1 MIRRAA
7 CLLGTSG
14 RLVRRTPSPL
24 PIVPSAQRPLPMRL
38 RHLGY
43 ACINLTLGTKSRTV
57 RLANLR
63 TEKLI
68 PVVTQNLRSI
78 LDMVRW
84 NAEHGIHF
92 LRISSDVVP
101 FATKP
106 EFPFDWAEAYDWLFR
121 DIRREVKASQMR
133 VTAHPG
139 QYTVLN
145 SPKPGVVEESV
156 RELDHQARLLKRI
169 DPKGTLTL
177 HVGGAYGDKPAAVE
191 RFAQGVERISDD
203 ARRMLI
209 LENDD
214 TTYSLDDVLP
224 LCERLGLPL
233 VFDYFHHLCLHEGDD
248 PRAGLEDKLERVV
261 ATWGRRVPKLH
272 LSSARP
278 DGPPTAHADYVRP
291 EDLGELMEVMAGVGG
306 DGEYDIMLE
315 AKEKERTVLALQAY
329 LRDRT
334 VPPDAV

>member
-1 MIRRAA
+1 
-7 CLLGTSG
+7 
-14 RLVRRTPSPL
+14 
-24 PIVPSAQRPLPMRL
+24 MRL

-57 RLANLR
+57 RLANVR

-68 PVVTQNLRSI
+68 PVITQNLQSI

-121 DIRREVKASQMR
+121 DIRRVVKAEGMR

-139 QYTVLN
+139 QYTVIN
-145 SPKPGVVEESV
+145 SPKPRVVEESI
-156 RELDHQARLLKRI
+156 RELDHQARLLSLI
-169 DPKGTLTL
+169 DPKLGTLTL
-177 HVGGAYGDKPAAVE
+177 HVGGAYGDKAAAVE
-191 RFAQGVERISDD
+191 RFAENFRRLSEP

-214 TTYSLDDVLP
+214 TTYHLDDVLP
-224 LCERLGLPL
+224 LCERLGIPL
-233 VFDYFHHLCLHEGDD
+233 VFDYFHHLCHHVGDEHD
-248 PRAGLEDKLERVV
+248 DGLTEKLERVA
-261 ATWGRRVPKLH
+261 ATWGGRVPKLH

-291 EDLGELMEVMAGVGG
+291 EDLDAFVEVMDAVGG
-306 DGEYDIMLE
+306 DEPYDLMLE
-315 AKEKERTVLALQAY
+315 AKAKERATVALQAY
-329 LRDRT
+329 LRDGT
-334 VPPDAV
+334 VPDVLAASLAAEPVAEVTD